1 MTDCGAAKEPVLPA
15 HAMEVVTALA
25 AAPVPETEVLTDVS
39 AEMMDKAESDRASK
53 WARRK
58 EKMLCYRCG
67 DKGHFIAE
75 CVARLCDTCGKL
87 AHESGECSLLR
98 DQAPSLKMYGVYCAE
113 LTFFESP
120 TEHEVADESPS
131 KTTGIVKVTRGEV
144 SEAQIVQRLREL
156 APGDFQWDLVG
167 LADKMFRVECPS
179 VEDLQRLLSFGMCK
193 VPGTDGILEFQE
205 WKLVEPQGIPLTQ
218 AWLRFS
224 GAPSSPLQDA
234 RVVASLGI
242 LVGKPERVDMT
253 FTRAQ
258 GIARVLV
265 SILNVEYVPEVV
277 KWAYRGRIYNLVI
290 EFEDESLLYAPAH
303 GSDVDMHEGDGGA
316 GVQEP
321 PAEDSGRQLSMGPG
335 SDTVTTGDGAAQP
348 SSVPSKSLRFGS
360 FEPFSAPPRL
370 WSDRV
375 ESEEAFELALPAL
388 DFLDAVDSGSGDLR
402 VSSLVV
408 RGAEEVSRQV
418 ATPSSGQRVPPPQE
432 MPQLTGPPMQGG
444 DIGQAVSGS
453 FCAEGRDAG
462 QVSPVSSV
470 LLGGGL
476 GQEDSDASSP
486 VVSPSRMV
494 PVSPSGV
501 GSGQAASELSPMVVP
516 SPVQVG
522 EPGRAVLAMSPPPSA
537 MASSGGARQA
547 SLPFGFT
554 VGRPMQGART
564 AGWGEAG
571 GRTPSAISREEV
583 IAFGGIQ
590 DPLSKGRRVS
600 DRLQAHPD
608 VDDIQQR
615 CAMRAAKLREVE
627 VSTDLEAE
635 RALEMIRDIAAV
647 KPMCDSEVHALGVR
661 ALEIFCADLLP
672 SSSEAG
678 VEEVSTEIGLASPSD
693 TGYEDQLQNQAI
705 PKRNWKRKPE
715 LKPDFLADL
724 VRMCGSEQLSYLVGG
739 DFNIIRRRED
749 KNNDNFDGR
758 WSFMFN
764 TIIESLNLREIE
776 LSGRKFTWANALPN
790 PTYEKLDRVLASVD
804 WEQKFP
810 LNKIRH
816 LRSVL
821 RGWAKHLSGIYK
833 VEKERLLS
841 LIQSLDVKAETTL
854 LPVAELQ
861 TKLDAELRLKELLR
875 EEELKWALRAKVW
888 RVVQGDANTEF
899 FHMIANGK
907 HRKKRIFQLEQD
919 EGTIVGQENLKLYIT
934 EFYKQLFGPPANT
947 CVSLD
952 ESRVEDVPQLTVVE
966 NEVLTAPFTEKEVFE
981 AVSQME
987 TNKAPGPDGFP
998 AEFYKKCWCII
1009 KGDLLPSF
1017 NDLFAGQLHLFQ
1029 LNFGTI
1035 TLLPK
1040 KTEAVRIEQFRP
1052 ICLLNVSFKIFTKV
1066 GTNRLSQIAHVV
1078 VHPTQTAFMPDRN
1091 ILEGVVVLHETLHEI
1106 HTKKLDGTHKG
1117 LRQGDPMSPILFN
1130 IVVDMLAI
1138 LIGRAKNAGQILRNK
1153 YLQSKTLS
1161 QVTMRPTDS
1170 PFWKGLMRVKSTFFN
1185 RTKFIVGDGN
1195 DTRFWEDT
1203 WLGETP
1209 LALQYPSLYRI
1220 VNHRDALVAMIM
1232 QATPL
1237 NIQFRRVL
1245 VGNR

>member
-1 MTDCGAAKEPVLPA
+1 MTDSGAAEEPVLSD

-25 AAPVPETEVLTDVS
+25 SAPVPEVMSDVS
-39 AEMMDKAESDRASK
+39 AEMMDRAESDRASK

-87 AHESGECSLLR
+87 AHESGDCPLLR

-120 TEHEVADESPS
+120 TEHEVPDESPS
-131 KTTGIVKVTRGEV
+131 MTTGIVKVTRGEV

-193 VPGTDGILEFQE
+193 VPGTEGILEFQE
-205 WKLVEPQGIPLTQ
+205 WKIVEPQGVPLTQ
-218 AWLRFS
+218 AWLRFA

-234 RVVASLGI
+234 WVVASLGI
-242 LVGKPERVDMT
+242 LLGKPERVDMA
-253 FTRAQ
+253 FTRAH

-290 EFEDESLLYAPAH
+290 EFEDESLLSAPAH
-303 GSDVDMHEGDGGA
+303 GSDVDMHEGDGDV

-321 PAEDSGRQLSMGPG
+321 PVEDSGRQLSMGPG
-335 SDTVTTGDGAAQP
+335 SETATTGDGATQP

-388 DFLDAVDSGSGDLR
+388 DFMDALDSGSGDLGA
-402 VSSLVV
+402 SSLMV

-418 ATPSSGQRVPPPQE
+418 ATPSSGQHVVPPLE
-432 MPQLTGPPMQGG
+432 MPQPTGPRVQGG
-444 DIGQAVSGS
+444 AIGQAVSGS
-453 FCAEGRDAG
+453 FCVEDGDAG
-462 QVSPVSSV
+462 QVAPVSSST
-470 LLGGGL
+470 LGGGL
-476 GQEDSDASSP
+476 GQEDSDTSSP
-486 VVSPSRMV
+486 VAISSRTVSTSPSE
-494 PVSPSGV
+494 V
-501 GSGQAASELSPMVVP
+501 GSGQVASGLSPMVAA

-522 EPGRAVLAMSPPPSA
+522 EPGREVLAMSPPPSV
-537 MASSGGARQA
+537 MPSSGGARQA
-547 SLPFGFT
+547 SLSPSGVT
-554 VGRPMQGART
+554 VGRSMQVART
-564 AGWGEAG
+564 AGSGAAG
-571 GRTPSAISREEV
+571 GRTPSVISREEV

-590 DPLSKGRRVS
+590 DPMSVGRRVS

-615 CAMRAAKLREVE
+615 CAMRAAKLRDVE
-627 VSTDLEAE
+627 VITGMSVNISNSILHFSNDEILDNANQLGVSLGSNETEITNSVNDILDLEAE
-635 RALEMIRDIAAV
+635 RALEMIRNIAAV
-647 KPMCDSEVHALGVR
+647 KPMCDSEVDALGVR
-661 ALEIFCADLLP
+661 VLDNFCADLLP

-678 VEEVSTEIGLASPSD
+678 VEDGSTEIGLASPSD
-693 TGYEDQLQNQAI
+693 TGYEDQLQSQAI
-705 PKRNWKRKPE
+705 PKCKWKRKPE

-724 VRMCGSEQLSYLVGG
+724 VRMCGSEQLPYLVGG

-810 LNKIRH
+810 LVTVQALSRGISDHTLLFVDSGQPSHVGNRNVFSFEMAWFEREGFLDFVAREWAKDSGGKTALQRWQNKIRH

-861 TKLDAELRLKELLR
+861 AKLDAELRLKELLR
-875 EEELKWALRAKVW
+875 EEELKWALRAKVR

-934 EFYKQLFGPPANT
+934 EFYKQLFGPPDNN

-966 NEVLTAPFTEKEVFE
+966 NDVLTAPSTEKEVFD

-987 TNKAPGPDGFP
+987 TNKAPGPDGFS
-998 AEFYKKCWCII
+998 AEFYKKCWFII
-1009 KGDLLPSF
+1009 KGDLLPLF

-1066 GTNRLSQIAHVV
+1066 GTNRLSQIAHAVV
-1078 VHPTQTAFMPDRN
+1078 QPT
-1091 ILEGVVVLHETLHEI
+1091 
-1106 HTKKLDGTHKG
+1106 
-1117 LRQGDPMSPILFN
+1117 
-1130 IVVDMLAI
+1130 
-1138 LIGRAKNAGQILRNK
+1138 
-1153 YLQSKTLS
+1153 
-1161 QVTMRPTDS
+1161 
-1170 PFWKGLMRVKSTFFN
+1170 
-1185 RTKFIVGDGN
+1185 
-1195 DTRFWEDT
+1195 
-1203 WLGETP
+1203 
-1209 LALQYPSLYRI
+1209 
-1220 VNHRDALVAMIM
+1220 
-1232 QATPL
+1232 
-1237 NIQFRRVL
+1237 
-1245 VGNR
+1245 